1 MSEATPNMMAA
12 KFSDVVNYSSNMRN
26 FYNFDPNQIKITNF
40 YFTETILRLR
50 QNWMDPFEYSEKEI
64 TILE

>member
-1 MSEATPNMMAA
+1 MMAA
-12 KFSDVVNYSSNMRN
+12 NFSDAVNYSSNMRN
-26 FYNFDPNQIKITNF
+26 FYNLDPNQIKITNF

-50 QNWMDPFEYSEKEI
+50 QNWIDPFEYSEKEI

>member
-12 KFSDVVNYSSNMRN
+12 NFSDVVNYSSNMRN
-26 FYNFDPNQIKITNF
+26 YYNLDPNQIKITNF